1 MSNLH
6 KMFALLEERYPTA
19 GCELNHNSPFELL
32 VAVILSAQC
41 TDKRVNEVTKTLFA
55 RANTPRQFA
64 DMGSD
69 ELEGLIFTCGFY
81 RNKAKNI
88 IAASK
93 AICEK
98 FDGNVP
104 STMDELR
111 QLDGVGRKTA
121 NVVLSVAFGQPTIAV
136 DTHVFR
142 VSHRLGF
149 SKATTPDEVEKD
161 LMQVIPDDLKPTAHH
176 LLIFHGRYCCKAIKP
191 NCGECPIGNFCVEK
205 EKIKQNR

>member
-1 MSNLH
+1 MSNMH
-6 KMFALLEERYPTA
+6 KMFALLKEKYPTA

-55 RANTPRQFA
+55 RANTPQQFA
-64 DMGSD
+64 NIDIA
-69 ELEGLIFTCGFY
+69 ELERLIFTCGFY

-88 IAASK
+88 KAASK
-93 AICEK
+93 VICEK
-98 FDGNVP
+98 FGGKVP

-111 QLDGVGRKTA
+111 SLDGVGRKTA

-149 SKATTPDEVEKD
+149 SNAATPDEVEKD

-191 NCGECPIGNFCVEK
+191 NCEDCPISSYCVEK
-205 EKIKQNR
+205 DKIKQNR